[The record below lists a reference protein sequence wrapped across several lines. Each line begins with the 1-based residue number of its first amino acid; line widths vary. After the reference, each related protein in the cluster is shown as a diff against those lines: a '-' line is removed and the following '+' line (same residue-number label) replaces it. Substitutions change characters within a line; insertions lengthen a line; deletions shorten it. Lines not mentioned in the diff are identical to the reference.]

1 MAVLIVGLAGPKA
14 LFIAYEQISPPP
26 FGMRWP
32 NFLQLSGASQML
44 PGEMERLF
52 SAAFDIVPSHS
63 LPPYRDNTCLTLTRK
78 AE

>member
-1 MAVLIVGLAGPKA
+1 
-14 LFIAYEQISPPP
+14 
-26 FGMRWP
+26 MRWP